1 MIHFFTSAVFIQSFS
16 LGNDPMVHSLVSNWI
31 TVMAI
36 VAVVCF
42 VVSEITRNYSQVD
55 KLWSLMPAIYGWMT
69 FASCPSPRVLIMTF
83 LVTLW
88 GLRLSYNFYRKG
100 GYSII
105 PWKGEEDYRWQVM
118 KDHPMLKG
126 RFRFGLFNLLFIS
139 FYQNIVIL
147 LFSSPLLLAAINQ
160 EKPLTVID
168 LAATA
173 FMLLFITTEGLADT
187 QLYRFHRQ
195 KNKTE
200 KDNGQFTESLKRGFM
215 SDGLWRYVR
224 HPNFASEQ
232 AIWISFYF
240 FGVAAS
246 GRLLNPTLVGPLL
259 LVLLFIGSTQLTEG
273 ISSSKYSGYEDYKKA
288 VPKFLPGLVRP
299 KSARTSA
306 FN

>member
-1 MIHFFTSAVFIQSFS
+1 MIHFLTSAAVIKFLSF
-16 LGNDPMVHSLVSNWI
+16 GNDSHFHSLVSNWI
-31 TVMAI
+31 LVLVI

-69 FASCPSPRVLIMTF
+69 FASYPSPRVLIMTI
-83 LVTLW
+83 LVTIW

-118 KDHPMLKG
+118 RDHPMLKG
-126 RFRFGLFNLLFIS
+126 RFRFGLFNLFFIS

-160 EKPLTVID
+160 EKPLTAID
-168 LAATA
+168 HAALA
-173 FMLLFITTEGLADT
+173 FMVLFIITEGLADT
-187 QLYRFHRQ
+187 QLYRFHLQ
-195 KNKTE
+195 KSKAV

-240 FGVAAS
+240 FGVASS
-246 GRLLNPTLVGPLL
+246 GRLINLTIAGPLL
-259 LVLLFIGSTQLTEG
+259 LILLFIGSTQLTER
-273 ISSSKYSGYEDYKKA
+273 ISISKYRDYEDYKKA
-288 VPKFLPGLVRP
+288 VPRFLPGLVRT
-299 KSARTSA
+299 KSERVRV
-306 FN
+306 